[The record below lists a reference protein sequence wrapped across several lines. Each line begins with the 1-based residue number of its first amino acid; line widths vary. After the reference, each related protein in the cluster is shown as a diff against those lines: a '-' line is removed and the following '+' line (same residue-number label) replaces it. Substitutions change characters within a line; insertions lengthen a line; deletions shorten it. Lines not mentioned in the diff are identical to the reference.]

1 MSLSDFVSNGL
12 TYTLIGAGIGG
23 LIGIAN
29 TARKVYMPDV
39 MPNSDDFNA
48 YPNIKFDSVALEALL
63 RFKTYRNLAPREFDM
78 ILENINALIG
88 IQIAINQ
95 NNIQLNYTLRATG
108 YVTKIQSALNAMKTK
123 TRNVSVPSWDVDDA
137 SVRQIADDYLFNIS
151 QDVNQ
156 YMLYGNRGVGSTS
169 NNTNSGMKQA

>member
-12 TYTLIGAGIGG
+12 TFSLIGAGIGG

-29 TARKVYMPDV
+29 AARKSYFPDV
-39 MPNSDDFNA
+39 VPNSEDFNA
-48 YPNIKFDSVALEALL
+48 YPNIKLDPVALEALL
-63 RFKTYRNLAPREFDM
+63 RFKTYRNLAPREFDT
-78 ILENINALIG
+78 ILENMNALIG

-108 YVTKIQSALNAMKTK
+108 YVTKIQSTLNIMKTK

-156 YMLYGNRGVGSTS
+156 YMLYGNRG
-169 NNTNSGMKQA
+169 